1 MQPHLILP
9 CSHTQTYCN
18 PVYFDVQ
25 LLPQYSTYYPHFT
38 SEATPCSE
46 RPHRNHV
53 ILEFFVPQ
61 SYVALNSLLPFLL
74 LPLSAFRL
82 PYQVLV
88 EKQKQ
93 TDRQKDR
100 NKEQDRQ
107 IDRQIDRQTDRQI
120 DRKINQI
127 DQIDQIDK
135 IEQIDQ
141 IVQIDQTDKIDKL
154 YR

>member
-100 NKEQDRQ
+100 NKEQDRL
-107 IDRQIDRQTDRQI
+107 IDRQTDRQI
-120 DRKINQI
+120 DRQI
-127 DQIDQIDK
+127 DRQKDK
-135 IEQIDQ
+135 SDRLDRSDRQDR
-141 IVQIDQTDKIDKL
+141 VDRSDCSNRSD
-154 YR
+154 R

>member
-1 MQPHLILP
+1 MFGVMAGVTALVILTILFVLIPFIISIINILLVILTTNLSIMQPHLILP
-9 CSHTQTYCN
+9 YSHTQTYCN
-18 PVYFDVQ
+18 PVDFDVQ

-46 RPHRNHV
+46 RPNRNHV

-100 NKEQDRQ
+100 NKEQDR
-107 IDRQIDRQTDRQI
+107 
-120 DRKINQI
+120 
-127 DQIDQIDK
+127 
-135 IEQIDQ
+135 
-141 IVQIDQTDKIDKL
+141 
-154 YR
+154 